1 MAKVINVAIWQDDE
15 LKVNTGNAEIVYKN
29 PPTEEI
35 TIYPSTIEQEI
46 YPSTDKYINKVIVK
60 AVTSDIDSNITSLN
74 IRKGVSIL
82 GVEGNLEPDKPD
94 QSKSVQPTEQEQI
107 VVADTGFEL
116 AKVTVGAI
124 PNNFIGSAITRKGAE
139 TFEFSEEDRTINEG
153 QYLEGS
159 QLIKGAKLQDKVV
172 TPNEEQQTIS
182 NDSEFNALKS
192 VTVNAIPSD
201 YVASGVERRSEQVF
215 EFSTQDREIPANVY
229 LTGSQT
235 IKGAVLQSKEIT
247 PNEQEQIINADNNYN
262 ALQQVKI
269 NAIPSNY
276 VGSQVPREQE
286 QTITPTTTNQ
296 VIPQSTYLEGQQII
310 LGDENL
316 VPKNIAQGVDIFGV
330 VGTAQTA
337 TRDEN
342 ETMYEMQ
349 EIDYMRFLSSE
360 ISYYDIP
367 TSSEYQ
373 TQQTEVN
380 QIINQ
385 LIGEEFNG

>member
-15 LKVNTGNAEIVYKN
+15 LTVNTGNAEIVYRN

-82 GVEGNLEPDKPD
+82 GVEGNLEPDKPN
-94 QSKSVQPTEQEQI
+94 QTKTVSPTESQQVI
-107 VVADTGFEL
+107 KADTGYEL
-116 AKVTVGAI
+116 
-124 PNNFIGSAITRKGAE
+124 E
-139 TFEFSEEDRTINEG
+139 
-153 QYLEGS
+153 
-159 QLIKGAKLQDKVV
+159 
-172 TPNEEQQTIS
+172 
-182 NDSEFNALKS
+182 S
-192 VTVNAIPSD
+192 VTVNAIQND
-201 YVASGVERRSEQVF
+201 YVASGIERKSEQVF

-229 LTGSQT
+229 LTGVQT
-235 IKGAVLQSKEIT
+235 IKGALLQSKEIT

-296 VIPQSTYLEGQQII
+296 VIPQSTYLEGKQTV

-316 VPKNIAQGVDIFGV
+316 VPKNIAQGVEIFGV

-349 EIDYMRFLSSE
+349 ETDYMRFLSSE

-385 LIGEEFNG
+385 LIGEEF

>member
-124 PNNFIGSAITRKGAE
+124 PNNFIGSAITRKSAE

-182 NDSEFNALKS
+182 SDSEFNALKS

-201 YVASGVERRSEQVF
+201 YVASGVARENER
-215 EFSTQDREIPANVY
+215 
-229 LTGSQT
+229 
-235 IKGAVLQSKEIT
+235 
-247 PNEQEQIINADNNYN
+247 
-262 ALQQVKI
+262 
-269 NAIPSNY
+269 
-276 VGSQVPREQE
+276 
-286 QTITPTTTNQ
+286 TITPTTQNQ
-296 VIPQSTYLEGQQII
+296 VINAKTYLEGQQTIA
-310 LGDENL
+310 GDENL
-316 VPKNIAQGVDIFGV
+316 KPKNIAQGKTIFGV

-373 TQQTEVN
+373 TQQIEVN